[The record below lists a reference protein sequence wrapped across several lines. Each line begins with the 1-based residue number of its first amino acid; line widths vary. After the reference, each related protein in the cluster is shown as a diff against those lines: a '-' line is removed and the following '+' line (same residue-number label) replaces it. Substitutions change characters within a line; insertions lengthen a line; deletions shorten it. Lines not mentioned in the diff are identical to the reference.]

1 MKEHPIYAGYVISC
15 DGKVFSCLQR
25 NGRNPATID
34 YSNPKELKY
43 HQDKDGY
50 LCTSVQYLCKS
61 KTVQVHRLV
70 AETYVNKFSP
80 GLQVNHIYENK
91 HNNKVSNL
99 EWVTPQ
105 KNSEHSKC
113 KHLWKILELET
124 YNIFYVKNIN
134 AFCRENNLN
143 EANLRKTLNTKRQHK
158 GYRAI
163 YKEKLLQIAQLNMA
177 KQPQVA

>member
-1 MKEHPIYAGYVISC
+1 MKEHPVYAGYVISC

-80 GLQVNHIYENK
+80 GLQVNHIDENK

-113 KHLWKILELET
+113 KHLWTIMELKT
-124 YNIFYVKNIN
+124 NNIFYVKNIN
-134 AFCRENNLN
+134 SFCREKNLS
-143 EANLRKTLNTKRQHK
+143 ESNLRKTLNTKGQHK
-158 GYRAI
+158 GYCAI
-163 YKEKLLQIAQLNMA
+163 NKENIRI
-177 KQPQVA
+177 VV

>member
-1 MKEHPIYAGYVISC
+1 MKEHPDYTGYLIGE

-25 NGRNPATID
+25 NGRNPARID
-34 YSNPKELKY
+34 YSKPRELKY

-70 AETYVNKFSP
+70 AETYLKRDDLN
-80 GLQVNHIYENK
+80 LQVNHIDENK
-91 HNNKVSNL
+91 LNNSLKNL

-113 KHLWKILELET
+113 KHLWKIKELKT
-124 YNIFYVKNIN
+124 NNIFYIKNIN
-134 AFCRENNLN
+134 EFCREKKLN
-143 EANLRKTLNTKRQHK
+143 EANLRKTLTITNQHK
-158 GYRAI
+158 GYKAI
-163 YKEKLLQIAQLNMA
+163 SKIKIKGEC
-177 KQPQVA
+177 